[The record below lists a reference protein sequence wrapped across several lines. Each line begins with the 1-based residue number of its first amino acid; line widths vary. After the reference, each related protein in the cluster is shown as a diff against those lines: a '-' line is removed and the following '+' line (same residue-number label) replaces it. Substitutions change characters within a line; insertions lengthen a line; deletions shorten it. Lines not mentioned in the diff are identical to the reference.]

1 MNKPSRLVQY
11 FLQHFQTN
19 RLPLEL
25 RLPLDHCRLVLPCFM
40 FCVAAFASI
49 GLQAKNKQVAL
60 AKMMSDD
67 TRYYSH
73 LHWQDQPGAGLAI
86 KLLPSINATGKTAY
100 DIRELSGKDHH
111 SEVRTIPNA
120 LDQVLFQLVHNS
132 QFLTPSTRGFD
143 YYLQFHIQQYDTLY
157 ALGDSNH
164 DLSLGFGHID
174 RAWSQIHGD
183 DKPAEISLT
192 LVLYNRQQQPVLE
205 VPVTAELDA
214 CARSGQP
221 MTFSPDLR
229 MAGEATINQT
239 FFDGFAT
246 TTTGQTFIAAANRT
260 LEQVNQYFDQR
271 PIHGTVIKVDQNEI
285 YLNLGEGIVYKNE
298 RLDLLYEGDKAL
310 GSYPVSR
317 LEVEQ
322 VQQNSAIAHAL
333 DMHSANVLAGDRVR
347 LNKTTAPR
355 KAVSFAG
362 EAIGCS
368 EQNNAMAD
376 ADNNNH
382 WWWQS
387 DE

>member
-1 MNKPSRLVQY
+1 MNKPSHLILNFLKHVQTTRLL
-11 FLQHFQTN
+11 F
-19 RLPLEL
+19 
-25 RLPLDHCRLVLPCFM
+25 PCFM
-40 FCVAAFASI
+40 FCVAALGSI
-49 GLQAKNKQVAL
+49 SLYANNKQVAL

-73 LHWQDQPGAGLAI
+73 IHWQDQPGAGVAI
-86 KLLPSINATGKTAY
+86 KLLPSVNATGKTAY
-100 DIRELSGKDHH
+100 DIRGLSGKDHH
-111 SEVRTIPNA
+111 SEVRTMPNA

-132 QFLTPSTRGFD
+132 QFLTPSTHSFD
-143 YYLQFHIQQYDTLY
+143 YYLQFHIQQYDSLY

-174 RAWSQIHGD
+174 RAWSRVHGD
-183 DKPAEISLT
+183 DKPAKISLT

-205 VPVTAELDA
+205 VPVIAELDA

-221 MTFSPDLR
+221 MTFSSNLR
-229 MAGEATINQT
+229 MTGGGVVDQT

-271 PIHGTVIKVDQNEI
+271 PIHGTVIKVDHNEI
-285 YLNLGEGIVYKNE
+285 YLNLGDGIVYKNE
-298 RLDLLYEGDKAL
+298 QLDLLYENDNAL

-322 VQQNSAIAHAL
+322 VLPNSAIVHAL
-333 DMHSANVLAGDRVR
+333 DTHTTNVLVGDRVR
-347 LNKTTAPR
+347 LNKTAAAR

-368 EQNNAMAD
+368 RQTNAMANT
-376 ADNNNH
+376 DNNSH

-387 DE
+387 DD